1 MCSYRK
7 IGNGERCHESMVICW
22 LYVACSRG
30 VEHLFMDGAMCDKT
44 VQNAE
49 NQASK
54 LKMLHI

>member
-7 IGNGERCHESMVICW
+7 IGNGEKCHESMVICW
-22 LYVACSRG
+22 LYVTCDCG
-30 VEHLFMDGAMCDKT
+30 IEHLFMDRAMCDET
-44 VQNAE
+44 LQNAE